1 MFILLIEYF
10 LPLTLLID
18 TNINNTGKSDDR
30 AVVGFKVT

>member
-1 MFILLIEYF
+1 MFILHMYF

-30 AVVGFKVT
+30 AVVGFNVI